1 MRVQS
6 MRIKKV
12 SARVR
17 ANTSKTRQRADGSY
31 PIELL
36 IRFDRQTKHV
46 VILKEHCA
54 IINGQ
59 NSNWKITTDSEG
71 LIKERFK
78 KTYPNYVK
86 LNRDID
92 DLELKASNLIDSLD
106 TFSYDRFFKRL
117 KNLSYE
123 NVSKESIRFDAF
135 SSRSSISLLSLT

>member
-1 MRVQS
+1 

-46 VILKEHCA
+46 VILKEHSA

-78 KTYPNYVK
+78 KTCTNYGK

-92 DLELKASNLIDSLD
+92 DLELKAFNIIESLEPFSFDSFFKQLFRAGQED
-106 TFSYDRFFKRL
+106 HVFLSMRRRMDRFYQAAEI
-117 KNLSYE
+117 KNYE
-123 NVSKESIRFDAF
+123 SVNNS
-135 SSRSSISLLSLT
+135 